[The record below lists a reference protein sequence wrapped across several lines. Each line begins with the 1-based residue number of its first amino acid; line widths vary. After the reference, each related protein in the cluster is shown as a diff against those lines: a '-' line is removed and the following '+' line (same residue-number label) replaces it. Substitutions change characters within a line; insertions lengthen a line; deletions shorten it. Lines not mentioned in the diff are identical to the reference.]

1 MNSDGLSLPSFKRS
15 SKNLISL
22 SLYPILWHTTY
33 LVVMSPL
40 NFIFLGDKGDIF
52 ASMHPHSL
60 QKSIVLPLFPQLLNS
75 QNAWQST
82 CHDYIHTHTRAHT
95 HTHTAFFPFFDVERE
110 CLNQKNKCVR
120 QNNP

>member
-1 MNSDGLSLPSFKRS
+1 MTSDGLSLPSFKLP

-22 SLYPILWHTTY
+22 SLYPILWYTTY
-33 LVVMSPL
+33 LVVMSSL
-40 NFIFLGDKGDIF
+40 NSIFLGDKGDIF
-52 ASMHPHSL
+52 ASMHLHSL

-82 CHDYIHTHTRAHT
+82 CHNHIHT
-95 HTHTAFFPFFDVERE
+95 HTHTHTHRAFFPFFDVERE
-110 CLNQKNKCVR
+110 CLHQINKCVR